1 MQGSLKCGWTH
12 TRGMSIE
19 DSAEHCH
26 NLGVPREQNELS
38 IPSLTI
44 VSLLLPLP
52 QISQPK
58 GRVAIASKRFTV
70 PENFI
75 ERGHVQ
81 AAEHGVAMTLSKAV
95 KATLQHS
102 ILRPEG
108 WGLAY
113 KPMYQLH
120 GK

>member
-1 MQGSLKCGWTH
+1 MQGSLKCGWTR
-12 TRGMSIE
+12 TRGMSIQ

-58 GRVAIASKRFTV
+58 GRVAIASQAFHRTGKLYRKRARAGGRA
-70 PENFI
+70 
-75 ERGHVQ
+75 RGSDNSLESCESHLT
-81 AAEHGVAMTLSKAV
+81 A
-95 KATLQHS
+95 QHF
-102 ILRPEG
+102 EAG
-108 WGLAY
+108 GLGAGF
-113 KPMYQLH
+113 MYQLH
-120 GK
+120 GE